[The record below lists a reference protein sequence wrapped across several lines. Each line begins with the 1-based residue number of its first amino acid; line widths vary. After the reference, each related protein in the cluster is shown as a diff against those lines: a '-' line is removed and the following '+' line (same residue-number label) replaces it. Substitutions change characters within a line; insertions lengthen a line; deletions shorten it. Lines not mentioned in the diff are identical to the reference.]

1 MKKSQFFERTD
12 KIALF
17 LLVVCL
23 GFRDIYPSIGK
34 DVYVF
39 LALIFAIPVMLL
51 IRDLL
56 CKRLTTKY
64 FVGVLSVVLFYILII
79 PFNGNGAKYFLPLYV
94 AAITFRKLDYK
105 YITIQFFFM
114 QLIAL
119 CIRMFLQSN
128 GMLDERVWYTE
139 KIEGGV
145 SFDLGYG
152 NPNALGMVSFFV
164 CCYLYIIMYEKRKWF
179 AFFVVL
185 LISLF
190 SFGYTA
196 SRTSFYLSLLLMF
209 ACFIPNRLLHEFVYQ
224 KIILLSLPLAL
235 LMSFFLSAYL
245 LYNYSFVNI
254 VLSGRLGLFS
264 QLLSMFDTLFDF
276 VTGIPIDVTDFDFP
290 VDNVI
295 AYMLICG
302 GIVFVLLFIIQYYII
317 VQYRNYIP
325 AFMLV
330 VLMLIVLSGLS
341 ENYWAKFGYTGA
353 SFTWILLFN
362 QSYINKNIR
371 Q

>member
-39 LALIFAIPVMLL
+39 LALIFAIPVILL
-51 IRDLL
+51 VRDLL
-56 CKRLTTKY
+56 CKRITTKS
-64 FVGVLSVVLFYILII
+64 FVEVLLVVLFYVLII
-79 PFNGNGAKYFLPLYV
+79 PFNVNGAKYFLPLYV
-94 AAITFRKLDYK
+94 AAIAFRRVDYK
-105 YITIQFFFM
+105 FIAIQFLFM

-119 CIRMFLQSN
+119 CIRIYMQSN
-128 GMLDERVWYTE
+128 GMLNVQVWYTE
-139 KIEGGV
+139 KIDGGV

-152 NPNALGMVSFFV
+152 NPNWLGMVVFFV
-164 CCYLYIIMYEKRKWF
+164 CCYLYVIMYEKRKWF
-179 AFFVVL
+179 SFVIIL
-185 LISLF
+185 LMSLF

-196 SRTSFYLSLLLMF
+196 CRTSFYLSILLMLVY
-209 ACFIPNRLLHEFVYQ
+209 FIPNRLLRKFVCR
-224 KIILLSLPLAL
+224 KIILLSLPLVL
-235 LMSFFLSAYL
+235 LMSFLLSSYL
-245 LYNYSFVNI
+245 LANYSSVNM
-254 VLSGRLGLFS
+254 VLSGRLGFFS
-264 QLLSMFDTLFDF
+264 QLLSMFNTPFPF
-276 VTGIPIDVTDFDFP
+276 ITGIPVDVANLDFP

-302 GIVFVLLFIIQYYII
+302 GIMFVLLFIIQYYKI

-325 AFMLV
+325 VFMFI

-341 ENYWAKFGYTGA
+341 ENCWSRFGYTGA

-362 QSYINKNIR
+362 QSYINKNI
-371 Q
+371 QQ